1 MYNNQC
7 YVLGPDVIRQSTGEH
22 QNPMDTRLRT
32 KEEAEYTIK
41 MNRLA
46 LRFYPVICI
55 LLFTICFKKRKKTKT
70 RKSRNNILTL

>member
-1 MYNNQC
+1 MLCSGSRCDQA
-7 YVLGPDVIRQSTGEH
+7 DTGEH

-46 LRFYPVICI
+46 LRFYPVMYPVVYHM
-55 LLFTICFKKRKKTKT
+55 LQKAEKKQD
-70 RKSRNNILTL
+70 RKSENNI